1 MSGNRFQYDLKVL
14 RCCDYTVQRHPH
26 QFEDADFMALF
37 RWDTSKHENFKTRML
52 GNSFVFILEK
62 IKKSKDILLKRKRP

>member
-14 RCCDYTVQRHPH
+14 RYCDYTVQRQPH
-26 QFEDADFMALF
+26 HFEDADFMDFF

-52 GNSFVFILEK
+52 GNCFVFNLEK
-62 IKKSKDILLKRKRP
+62 IKNSKDIL